1 MYADTNNPDTVMN
14 INEQT
19 VELVALAGSQ
29 TAAATLSG
37 VSQANLSKLARGEIG
52 AGVKAETADKIK
64 KTLAKLRRSAKR
76 KES

>member
-1 MYADTNNPDTVMN
+1 MN